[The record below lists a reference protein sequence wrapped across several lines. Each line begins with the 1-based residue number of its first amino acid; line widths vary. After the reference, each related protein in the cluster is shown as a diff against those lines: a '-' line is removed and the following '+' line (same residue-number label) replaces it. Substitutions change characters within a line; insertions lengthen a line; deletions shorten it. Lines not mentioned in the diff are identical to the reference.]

1 MAEAPAAGLLLRAED
16 VLAPLTELADFIG
29 SFVAFPSPE
38 ARDGVAL
45 WVAHCHAIEAAAT
58 TPRLSVRSPEK
69 QSGKTRLLEALD
81 LVVPRPILAVNVS
94 VAALF
99 RSIGT
104 PPPSI
109 LWDEVDALFRGG
121 NDPGRE
127 DLRALLNSGYR
138 RGAEVLR
145 VVGEGKRMEVKAFA
159 TFAPVALA
167 GIGTLPDTVND
178 RSIVVELRRRLPDE
192 KVRPF
197 RRVQVEQEAAPIRER
212 MTTWAAD
219 RVAELE
225 RARPLMPD
233 GLSDRAADLWE
244 PLLAIADV
252 AGGSWPARARKAA
265 TALAQAGREA
275 DGSTGVRLLA
285 DLQEVFAARG
295 DPEHLASAGL
305 VEALIGL
312 DESPWGDLRG
322 RPLDPRGLARR
333 LRPFG
338 VRPQQQRYPSGVN
351 VRSYFRADLRD
362 AWARYCPSPSGKT
375 ATTATTATSGASEL
389 GGVADRPQEDP
400 LLGRAS
406 ATDGAPL
413 PLGPGVAD
421 EPPVQRLVEAAS
433 ATEPNSEAPDVAVVA
448 VVADVPGG
456 KGEGPSEEPV
466 PGRPD
471 LVRLSPEPEVVRMA
485 RRHFPGARYVGTK
498 RRPQPAPDGAQE
510 PGVEL
515 SDEGLWASFAAEAGL
530 SA

>member
-1 MAEAPAAGLLLRAED
+1 MSETGTADLILQAED
-16 VLAPLTELADFIG
+16 VLAPFSELADFIG
-29 SFVAFPSPE
+29 SFVAFPTPE
-38 ARDGVAL
+38 ARDAVAL

-58 TPRLSVRSPEK
+58 TPRLSIRSPEK
-69 QSGKTRLLEALD
+69 QSGKTRLLEVLD
-81 LVVPRPILAVNVS
+81 LVVPRPILAVNLS

-99 RSIGT
+99 RSIGD

-145 VVGEGKRMEVKAFA
+145 VVTEGKKFEVRSFP

-167 GIGTLPDTVND
+167 GIGSPPDTISD
-178 RSIVVELRRRLPDE
+178 RSIILELRRRLPDE

-212 MTTWAAD
+212 VTTWAAD

-244 PLLAIADV
+244 PLLAVADL
-252 AGGSWPARARKAA
+252 AGGTWPDRARSAA
-265 TALAQAGREA
+265 VALAQAGREA
-275 DGSTGVRLLA
+275 DGSSGVKLLS
-285 DLQEVFAARG
+285 DLRDVFAARP
-295 DPEHLASAGL
+295 DSDHLPSAEV

-312 DESPWGDLRG
+312 EEAPWGDLRG
-322 RPLDPRGLARR
+322 RPLDARGLARR

-338 VRPQQQRYPSGVN
+338 VRPHQ
-351 VRSYFRADLRD
+351 VRIGAVTVKGYSRADLVD
-362 AWARYCPSPSGKT
+362 PWERYCPSPPPGRET
-375 ATTATTATSGASEL
+375 RETRETSISAEAPASETL
-389 GGVADRPQEDP
+389 AVTQTGLSET
-400 LLGRAS
+400 LGRP
-406 ATDGAPL
+406 AT
-413 PLGPGVAD
+413 
-421 EPPVQRLVEAAS
+421 
-433 ATEPNSEAPDVAVVA
+433 PDVSDEGVGVSR
-448 VVADVPGG
+448 DVSDGTELFEINVSDVSDVSVPTGG
-456 KGEGPSEEPV
+456 KGESPREEPV

-471 LVRLSPEPEVVRMA
+471 LVRLSPEPPVVAMA
-485 RRHFPGARYVGTK
+485 RRYFPGSRYVGTK
-498 RRPQPAPDGAQE
+498 RHPQPAPDGPEESGA
-510 PGVEL
+510 PL